1 MMQSRDFLRQDEP
14 CPGFRRLAARF
25 HGHAY
30 DPHRHDCYAV
40 GVTLDGVQEFRYR
53 GAVRASSAGQT
64 MVLHPDEA
72 HDGHAGVAEGF
83 TYHMIYVDPALVCAA
98 LDGAAPPFVRD
109 VVAKD
114 DELAAI
120 IAEAFEDFP
129 HAPAPMAVDGMI
141 ARLADTLDR
150 RSDRRPA
157 RPGARHS
164 FAAAERARQ
173 LLEETTD
180 PAISSAEL
188 ELVTGLDR
196 YALARAFRA
205 AFGSSPHRYLV
216 ARRVARAQ
224 RLLAAGASLAEAAA
238 GAGFAD
244 QSHFTRHFK
253 AHLGLTPGRYISL
266 QRAA

>member
-1 MMQSRDFLRQDEP
+1 
-14 CPGFRRLAARF
+14 
-25 HGHAY
+25 
-30 DPHRHDCYAV
+30 
-40 GVTLDGVQEFRYR
+40 
-53 GAVRASSAGQT
+53 

-72 HDGHAGVAEGF
+72 HDGHAGIEDGF
-83 TYHMIYVDPALVCAA
+83 TYHMLYVDPALICAA
-98 LDGAAPPFVRD
+98 LDGASPPFVRD

-114 DELAAI
+114 AELSAI
-120 IAEAFEDFP
+120 VAEAFEDFP
-129 HAPAPMAVDGMI
+129 SPLAPMAVDATI
-141 ARLADTLDR
+141 ARLADCLDR
-150 RSDRRPA
+150 RSDRRPQ

-173 LLEETTD
+173 LLEESTD

-188 ELVTGLDR
+188 EQATGLDR

-216 ARRVARAQ
+216 AKRVARAQ
-224 RLLAAGASLAEAAA
+224 RLLSAGASLAEAAA

-253 AHLGLTPGRYISL
+253 AHLGLTPGRYINL

>member
-1 MMQSRDFLRQDEP
+1 
-14 CPGFRRLAARF
+14 
-25 HGHAY
+25 
-30 DPHRHDCYAV
+30 
-40 GVTLDGVQEFRYR
+40 
-53 GAVRASSAGQT
+53 
-64 MVLHPDEA
+64 
-72 HDGHAGVAEGF
+72 
-83 TYHMIYVDPALVCAA
+83 MIYVDPALVCAA
-98 LDGAAPPFVRD
+98 LDGAPPPFVQDAVARD
-109 VVAKD
+109 E
-114 DELAAI
+114 ELAAI

-129 HAPAPMAVDGMI
+129 HAPAPLAVDAMV

-157 RPGARHS
+157 QRAARHS
-164 FAAAERARQ
+164 LAAAKRARR
-173 LLEETTD
+173 LLEETAD
-180 PAISSAEL
+180 PAISSADL
-188 ELVTGLDR
+188 ERVSGLDR

-224 RLLAAGASLAEAAA
+224 RLLAAGANLAEAAA

-266 QRAA
+266 QCAA

>member
-1 MMQSRDFLRQDEP
+1 
-14 CPGFRRLAARF
+14 
-25 HGHAY
+25 
-30 DPHRHDCYAV
+30 
-40 GVTLDGVQEFRYR
+40 
-53 GAVRASSAGQT
+53 
-64 MVLHPDEA
+64 
-72 HDGHAGVAEGF
+72 
-83 TYHMIYVDPALVCAA
+83 
-98 LDGAAPPFVRD
+98 
-109 VVAKD
+109 
-114 DELAAI
+114 
-120 IAEAFEDFP
+120 
-129 HAPAPMAVDGMI
+129 MAVDATI
-141 ARLADTLDR
+141 ARLADCLDR
-150 RSDRRPA
+150 RSDRRPQ

-173 LLEETTD
+173 LLEESTD

-188 ELVTGLDR
+188 EQATGLDR

-216 ARRVARAQ
+216 AKRVARAQ

>member
-1 MMQSRDFLRQDEP
+1 
-14 CPGFRRLAARF
+14 
-25 HGHAY
+25 
-30 DPHRHDCYAV
+30 
-40 GVTLDGVQEFRYR
+40 
-53 GAVRASSAGQT
+53 
-64 MVLHPDEA
+64 
-72 HDGHAGVAEGF
+72 
-83 TYHMIYVDPALVCAA
+83 
-98 LDGAAPPFVRD
+98 
-109 VVAKD
+109 VVARD

-129 HAPAPMAVDGMI
+129 HALAPMAMDGLI
-141 ARLADTLDR
+141 ARLADSLDR
-150 RSDRRPA
+150 RSDRKPH

-173 LLEETTD
+173 LLEESTD

-188 ELVTGLDR
+188 EQVTGLDR

-216 ARRVARAQ
+216 AKRVARAQ

>member
-1 MMQSRDFLRQDEP
+1 MTQSRDFLRQDER

-30 DPHRHDCYAV
+30 DPHRHESYAL
-40 GVTLDGVQEFRYR
+40 GVTLDGVQEFQYR
-53 GAVRASSAGQT
+53 GATRASSAGQT
-64 MVLHPDEA
+64 MVLHPDEE
-72 HDGHAGVAEGF
+72 HDGHAGVAQGF
-83 TYHMIYVDPALVCAA
+83 TYHMIYVDPALICAA
-98 LDGAAPPFVRD
+98 LDGAPPPFVPD
-109 VVAKD
+109 VVAQD
-114 DELAAI
+114 GELAAI

-129 HAPAPMAVDGMI
+129 NALAPMAVDATI
-141 ARLADTLDR
+141 ARLADALDR

-157 RPGARHS
+157 SRAARHS

-180 PAISSAEL
+180 PAISSADL
-188 ELVTGLDR
+188 ERVTGLDR

-224 RLLAAGASLAEAAA
+224 RLLAAGAGLADAAA

-266 QRAA
+266 QRVA

>member
-1 MMQSRDFLRQDEP
+1 MAM
-14 CPGFRRLAARF
+14 
-25 HGHAY
+25 
-30 DPHRHDCYAV
+30 
-40 GVTLDGVQEFRYR
+40 DG
-53 GAVRASSAGQT
+53 
-64 MVLHPDEA
+64 L
-72 HDGHAGVAEGF
+72 
-83 TYHMIYVDPALVCAA
+83 
-98 LDGAAPPFVRD
+98 
-109 VVAKD
+109 
-114 DELAAI
+114 
-120 IAEAFEDFP
+120 
-129 HAPAPMAVDGMI
+129 I

-164 FAAAERARQ
+164 LAAAERARQ

-188 ELVTGLDR
+188 EQVTGLDR

-224 RLLAAGASLAEAAA
+224 RLLAAGAGLAEAAA

-266 QRAA
+266 QRVA

>member
-1 MMQSRDFLRQDEP
+1 MMQAHDFLKQDEP

-30 DPHRHDCYAV
+30 DAHRHDCYAV
-40 GVTLDGVQEFRYR
+40 GVTLAGVQAFQYR
-53 GAVRASSAGQT
+53 GAERASSVGQT
-64 MVLHPDEA
+64 MVLHPDEV
-72 HDGHAGVAEGF
+72 HDGHAGAAEGF
-83 TYHMIYVDPALVCAA
+83 TYHMLYVDPALIGAA
-98 LDGAAPPFVRD
+98 LDGASPPFVRD

-129 HAPAPMAVDGMI
+129 HAPAAMAVDSI
-141 ARLADTLDR
+141 VARLADTLDR
-150 RSDRRPA
+150 RSDRRPP
-157 RPGARHS
+157 RPGRRDCL
-164 FAAAERARQ
+164 AAAERARQ

-180 PAISSAEL
+180 PAISSADL
-188 ELVTGLDR
+188 ERVTGFDR
-196 YALARAFRA
+196 YALSRAFRA

-224 RLLAAGASLAEAAA
+224 RLLTTGASLADAAA

>member
-1 MMQSRDFLRQDEP
+1 MSEARDFLKQDEP
-14 CPGFRRLAARF
+14 APGFRRLAARF

-30 DPHRHDCYAV
+30 DPHRHESYAV
-40 GVTLDGVQEFRYR
+40 GVTLDGVQEFHYR
-53 GAVRASSAGQT
+53 GAVRASRKGQT

-72 HDGHAGVAEGF
+72 HDGHAGIEDGF
-83 TYHMIYVDPALVCAA
+83 TYRMLYVDPAVICAA
-98 LDGAAPPFVRD
+98 LDGATPPFVRD
-109 VVAKD
+109 VVARD

-129 HAPAPMAVDGMI
+129 GPLAPMAMDATI
-141 ARLADTLDR
+141 ARLADALDR
-150 RSDRRPA
+150 RSDRRPR

-164 FAAAERARQ
+164 SAAAERARQ
-173 LLEETTD
+173 LLEESTD
-180 PAISSAEL
+180 PAISSIEL
-188 ELVTGLDR
+188 EQATGLGR

-216 ARRVARAQ
+216 ARRLARAQ
-224 RLLAAGASLAEAAA
+224 RLLAAGASLADAAA

-266 QRAA
+266 QRAI

>member
-1 MMQSRDFLRQDEP
+1 MTQLQDFLRQDEP
-14 CPGFRRLAARF
+14 CPGVRRLAARF

-40 GVTLDGVQEFRYR
+40 GVTLDGVQEFQYR
-53 GAVRASSAGQT
+53 GGVCASSTGET
-64 MVLHPDEA
+64 MVLHPDEE
-72 HDGHAGVAEGF
+72 HDGHAGIEDGF
-83 TYHMIYVDPALVCAA
+83 TYHMLYVDPALICAA
-98 LDGAAPPFVRD
+98 LDGAAPPFVREA
-109 VVAKD
+109 VARD
-114 DELAAI
+114 AELAAI
-120 IAEAFEDFP
+120 VAEAFEDFP
-129 HAPAPMAVDGMI
+129 HGLAPMALDGLI
-141 ARLADTLDR
+141 ARLADSLDR
-150 RSDRRPA
+150 RSDRRPQ

-173 LLEETTD
+173 LLEESTD

-188 ELVTGLDR
+188 EQAAGLDR

-216 ARRVARAQ
+216 AKRVARAQ
-224 RLLAAGASLAEAAA
+224 RLLTAGASLAEAAA

>member
-1 MMQSRDFLRQDEP
+1 MTQLQDFLRQDEP
-14 CPGFRRLAARF
+14 CPGVRRLAAHF

-40 GVTLDGVQEFRYR
+40 GVTLDGVQEFHYR
-53 GAVRASSAGQT
+53 GAVRASSTGQT

-72 HDGHAGVAEGF
+72 HDGHAGIEDGF
-83 TYHMIYVDPALVCAA
+83 TYHMLYVDPALICAA
-98 LDGAAPPFVRD
+98 LEGAPPPFVRD

-114 DELAAI
+114 AELSAI

-129 HAPAPMAVDGMI
+129 SPLAPMAVDATI
-141 ARLADTLDR
+141 ARLADCLDR
-150 RSDRRPA
+150 RSDRRPQ
-157 RPGARHS
+157 RPGMRHS
-164 FAAAERARQ
+164 IAAAERARQ
-173 LLEETTD
+173 LLEESID

-188 ELVTGLDR
+188 EQATGLDR

-216 ARRVARAQ
+216 AKRVARAQ
-224 RLLAAGASLAEAAA
+224 RLLTAGASLAEAAA

>member
-1 MMQSRDFLRQDEP
+1 MTRLHDFLKQDEP

-40 GVTLDGVQEFRYR
+40 GVTLDGVQEFHYR
-53 GAVRASSAGQT
+53 GAVCASSAGQS
-64 MVLHPDEA
+64 MVLHPDEQ
-72 HDGHAGVAEGF
+72 HDGHAGIEAGF
-83 TYHMIYVDPALVCAA
+83 TYRMLYVDPALVCAA
-98 LDGAAPPFVRD
+98 LDGAPPPFVRNA
-109 VVAKD
+109 VAKD
-114 DELAAI
+114 GELAAI

-129 HAPAPMAVDGMI
+129 GALALMAVDAI
-141 ARLADTLDR
+141 VARLADSLDR
-150 RSDRRPA
+150 RSDRRPQ
-157 RPGARHS
+157 RPGARHAFS
-164 FAAAERARQ
+164 AAERARQ
-173 LLEETTD
+173 LLEESID
-180 PAISSAEL
+180 PAISSIEL
-188 ELVTGLDR
+188 EQATGLDR

-216 ARRVARAQ
+216 AKRVARAQ
-224 RLLAAGASLAEAAA
+224 RLLTAGANLAEAAA

-253 AHLGLTPGRYISL
+253 AHLGLTPGRYLSL

>member
-14 CPGFRRLAARF
+14 CPGLRRLAARF
-25 HGHAY
+25 RGHAY
-30 DPHRHDCYAV
+30 DPHRHDCYAI
-40 GVTLDGVQEFRYR
+40 GATRAGVQAFRYR
-53 GAVRASSAGQT
+53 GAERASSVGQT

-72 HDGHAGVAEGF
+72 HDGHAAVAEGF
-83 TYHMIYVDPALVCAA
+83 AYQMIYVDPALVRAA
-98 LDGAAPPFVRD
+98 LDGAPPPFVPNAVARD
-109 VVAKD
+109 E
-114 DELAAI
+114 ELAAI

-129 HAPAPMAVDGMI
+129 HAPAPMAVDAMI

-157 RPGARHS
+157 RTAARHS
-164 FAAAERARQ
+164 LAAAERARQ
-173 LLEETTD
+173 LLEETAD
-180 PAISSAEL
+180 PAISSADL
-188 ELVTGLDR
+188 ERISGLDR

-238 GAGFAD
+238 GGGFAD

>member
-1 MMQSRDFLRQDEP
+1 
-14 CPGFRRLAARF
+14 
-25 HGHAY
+25 
-30 DPHRHDCYAV
+30 
-40 GVTLDGVQEFRYR
+40 
-53 GAVRASSAGQT
+53 
-64 MVLHPDEA
+64 
-72 HDGHAGVAEGF
+72 
-83 TYHMIYVDPALVCAA
+83 MIYVDPALVCAA
-98 LDGAAPPFVRD
+98 LGGSAPPFVREA
-109 VVAKD
+109 VAQD

-120 IAEAFEDFP
+120 IDEAFDDFP

-157 RPGARHS
+157 RSGPRHS
-164 FAAAERARQ
+164 LAAAERARQ

-180 PAISSAEL
+180 PAISSADL
-188 ELVTGLDR
+188 ERATGLDR
-196 YALARAFRA
+196 YALARAFRT

-224 RLLAAGASLAEAAA
+224 RLLATGASLAEAAA

-253 AHLGLTPGRYISL
+253 AHLGLTPGRYIGL

>member
-1 MMQSRDFLRQDEP
+1 M
-14 CPGFRRLAARF
+14 
-25 HGHAY
+25 
-30 DPHRHDCYAV
+30 
-40 GVTLDGVQEFRYR
+40 
-53 GAVRASSAGQT
+53 
-64 MVLHPDEA
+64 
-72 HDGHAGVAEGF
+72 
-83 TYHMIYVDPALVCAA
+83 
-98 LDGAAPPFVRD
+98 RD
-109 VVAKD
+109 VVARD

-129 HAPAPMAVDGMI
+129 GQLAAMAVDATI
-141 ARLADTLDR
+141 ARLADSLDR
-150 RSDRRPA
+150 RSDRRPQ
-157 RPGARHS
+157 RPGARYS

-173 LLEETTD
+173 LLEESTD
-180 PAISSAEL
+180 PTISSAEL
-188 ELVTGLDR
+188 EHASGLDR

-216 ARRVARAQ
+216 AKRVARAQ
-224 RLLAAGASLAEAAA
+224 RLLATGASLAEAAA

>member
-1 MMQSRDFLRQDEP
+1 MIEARDFLWQDEP

-40 GVTLDGVQEFRYR
+40 GVTLEGVQEFHYR
-53 GAVRASSAGQT
+53 GAVCASSAGQT

-83 TYHMIYVDPALVCAA
+83 TYRMLYVDPALVCAA
-98 LDGAAPPFVRD
+98 LDGAAPPFVRN
-109 VVAKD
+109 VVVRD

-129 HAPAPMAVDGMI
+129 STLAPMAVDGMI

-150 RSDRRPA
+150 RSDRQRA
-157 RPGARHS
+157 RPGARHAL
-164 FAAAERARQ
+164 AAAERARQ
-173 LLEETTD
+173 VLEETTD

-188 ELVTGLDR
+188 EQVTGLDR

-224 RLLAAGASLAEAAA
+224 RLLAAGSGLAEAAA

-253 AHLGLTPGRYISL
+253 AHLGLTPGRYLKL
-266 QRAA
+266 QRRA

>member
-1 MMQSRDFLRQDEP
+1 MIEAPDFLKQDEP
-14 CPGFRRLAARF
+14 APGFRRLAARF

-30 DPHRHDCYAV
+30 DPHRHECYAV
-40 GVTLDGVQEFRYR
+40 GVTLAGVQAFHYR
-53 GAVRASSAGQT
+53 GAERASSTGQT

-72 HDGHAGVAEGF
+72 HDGHAGIEDGF
-83 TYHMIYVDPALVCAA
+83 TYHMLYVDPALICAA
-98 LDGAAPPFVRD
+98 LDGAPPPFVREA
-109 VVAKD
+109 VARD
-114 DELAAI
+114 DEFAAI

-129 HAPAPMAVDGMI
+129 NPLASMAVDATI
-141 ARLADTLDR
+141 ARLADNLDR
-150 RSDRRPA
+150 RSDRRPQ
-157 RPGARHS
+157 RPRARHPL
-164 FAAAERARQ
+164 AAAERARQ

-188 ELVTGLDR
+188 EQVTGLNR

-224 RLLAAGASLAEAAA
+224 RLLAAGAGLAEAAA

-253 AHLGLTPGRYISL
+253 AHLGLTPGRYITL

>member
-1 MMQSRDFLRQDEP
+1 VV
-14 CPGFRRLAARF
+14 CA
-25 HGHAY
+25 
-30 DPHRHDCYAV
+30 
-40 GVTLDGVQEFRYR
+40 TLDG
-53 GAVRASSAGQT
+53 A
-64 MVLHPDEA
+64 P
-72 HDGHAGVAEGF
+72 
-83 TYHMIYVDPALVCAA
+83 
-98 LDGAAPPFVRD
+98 PPFVRD

-120 IAEAFEDFP
+120 TAEAFEDFP
-129 HAPAPMAVDGMI
+129 HALAPMAMDGLI
-141 ARLADTLDR
+141 ARLADSLDR
-150 RSDRRPA
+150 RSDRRPQ

-173 LLEETTD
+173 LLEDSTD
-180 PAISSAEL
+180 PAISSIEL
-188 ELVTGLDR
+188 EQATGLDR

-216 ARRVARAQ
+216 AKRVARAQ
-224 RLLAAGASLAEAAA
+224 RLLTAGASLAEAAA

-266 QRAA
+266 QRVA

>member
-1 MMQSRDFLRQDEP
+1 MIERDFLRQDEP
-14 CPGFRRLAARF
+14 SPGFRRLAAHF

-30 DPHRHDCYAV
+30 DPHRHDCYAI
-40 GVTLDGVQEFRYR
+40 GVTLDGVQAFNYR
-53 GAVRASSAGQT
+53 GAERASLKGHT
-64 MVLHPDEA
+64 IVLHPDEA
-72 HDGHAGVAEGF
+72 HDGHAGVEDGF
-83 TYHMIYVDPALVCAA
+83 TYHMIYVDPALICAA
-98 LDGAAPPFVRD
+98 LDGAPPPFVRD
-109 VVAKD
+109 AVAQD

-129 HAPAPMAVDGMI
+129 NSLAPMAVDATI
-141 ARLADTLDR
+141 ARLADSLDR
-150 RSDRRPA
+150 RSDRRPK
-157 RPGARHS
+157 RPADRHS

-173 LLEETTD
+173 LLEESTD

-188 ELVTGLDR
+188 EQVSGLDR

-224 RLLAAGASLAEAAA
+224 RLLATGAGLAEAAA

-253 AHLGLTPGRYISL
+253 AHMGLTPGRFISL

>member
-1 MMQSRDFLRQDEP
+1 MPLRDFLLQDEP

-30 DPHRHDCYAV
+30 DPHRHDCYAI
-40 GVTLDGVQEFRYR
+40 GVTRAGVQAFNYR
-53 GAVRASSAGQT
+53 GAERASSAGQT

-72 HDGHAGVAEGF
+72 HDGHAAVADGF
-83 TYHMIYVDPALVCAA
+83 AYQMIYVDPALVCAA
-98 LDGAAPPFVRD
+98 LGGSAPPFVREA
-109 VVAKD
+109 VAHD

-120 IAEAFEDFP
+120 IDEAFDDFP

-157 RPGARHS
+157 RSGPRHS
-164 FAAAERARQ
+164 LAAAERARQ

-180 PAISSAEL
+180 PAISSADL
-188 ELVTGLDR
+188 ERATGLDR
-196 YALARAFRA
+196 YALARAFRT

-224 RLLAAGASLAEAAA
+224 RLLATGASLAEAAA

-253 AHLGLTPGRYISL
+253 AHLGLTPGRYIGL

>member
-1 MMQSRDFLRQDEP
+1 MVEARDFLRQDEP
-14 CPGFRRLAARF
+14 IPGFRRLVARF

-40 GVTLDGVQEFRYR
+40 GVTLQGLQEFRYR
-53 GAVRASSAGQT
+53 GAMCASRQGQT
-64 MVLHPDEA
+64 MVLHPDEV
-72 HDGHAGVAEGF
+72 HDGHAGIEDGF
-83 TYHMIYVDPALVCAA
+83 TYRMIYVDPALICAA
-98 LDGAAPPFVRD
+98 LDGATPPFVRD
-109 VVAKD
+109 AVARD
-114 DELAAI
+114 GDLVAI
-120 IAEAFEDFP
+120 VAEAFEDFP
-129 HAPAPMAVDGMI
+129 SPLAPLAVDATV
-141 ARLADTLDR
+141 ARLADCLDR

-157 RPGARHS
+157 RPHARHA

-173 LLEETTD
+173 LLEDSID

-188 ELVTGLDR
+188 ELAAGLDR

-224 RLLAAGASLAEAAA
+224 RLLADGAGLAEAAA

>member
-30 DPHRHDCYAV
+30 DPHRHDCYAI
-40 GVTLDGVQEFRYR
+40 GVTLDGVQEFHYR

-98 LDGAAPPFVRD
+98 LGGAAPPFVPDAVARD
-109 VVAKD
+109 E
-114 DELAAI
+114 ELAAI

-129 HAPAPMAVDGMI
+129 HAPAAMAIDGMI

-150 RSDRRPA
+150 RGDRRPA

-164 FAAAERARQ
+164 LAAAERARQ
-173 LLEETTD
+173 LLEETID

-188 ELVTGLDR
+188 EQVTGLDR

-224 RLLAAGASLAEAAA
+224 RLLSAGASLAEAAA

>member
-1 MMQSRDFLRQDEP
+1 MIELRDFLRQDEP
-14 CPGFRRLAARF
+14 SPGFRRLAARF

-40 GVTLDGVQEFRYR
+40 GVTMDGVQEFQYR
-53 GAVRASSAGQT
+53 GAVRASSKGQT
-64 MVLHPDEA
+64 MVLHPDEI
-72 HDGHAGVAEGF
+72 HDGHAGIEDGF
-83 TYHMIYVDPALVCAA
+83 TYYMLYVDPALVCAA
-98 LDGAAPPFVRD
+98 LDGASPPFVREA
-109 VVAKD
+109 VAKD
-114 DELAAI
+114 DELGAL

-129 HAPAPMAVDGMI
+129 NPLAPMAVDATI
-141 ARLADTLDR
+141 ARLADSLDR

-157 RPGARHS
+157 RPGTRHS
-164 FAAAERARQ
+164 LAAAERARQ

-180 PAISSAEL
+180 PAISSVDL
-188 ELVTGLDR
+188 EEATGLDR

-224 RLLAAGASLAEAAA
+224 RLLAAGAGLAEAAA

>member
-1 MMQSRDFLRQDEP
+1 MIERDFLRQDEP
-14 CPGFRRLAARF
+14 CPGFRRLAAHF

-40 GVTLDGVQEFRYR
+40 GVTLQGVQEFNYR
-53 GAVRASSAGQT
+53 GAERASLKGQT
-64 MVLHPDEA
+64 LVLHPDER
-72 HDGHAGVAEGF
+72 HDGHAGVEDGF
-83 TYHMIYVDPALVCAA
+83 TYQMIYVDPALICAA
-98 LDGAAPPFVRD
+98 LDGAPPPFVHD
-109 VVAKD
+109 AVAQN
-114 DELAAI
+114 DELASI
-120 IAEAFEDFP
+120 IAEAFEDFLNP
-129 HAPAPMAVDGMI
+129 LAPMAVDATT
-141 ARLADTLDR
+141 ARLADSLDR
-150 RSDRRPA
+150 RSDRRPQ
-157 RPGARHS
+157 RPGERHS

-173 LLEETTD
+173 LLEESTD

-188 ELVTGLDR
+188 EQVSGLDR

-224 RLLAAGASLAEAAA
+224 RLLAAGAGLAEAAA

-253 AHLGLTPGRYISL
+253 AHMGLTPGRFISL

>member
-1 MMQSRDFLRQDEP
+1 MTQSRDFLRQDEP
-14 CPGFRRLAARF
+14 CPGFRRLAAHF
-25 HGHAY
+25 DGHAY

-40 GVTLDGVQEFRYR
+40 GVTLEGVQEFRYR
-53 GAVRASSAGQT
+53 GAVRASSIGHS
-64 MVLHPDEA
+64 MVLHPDEV
-72 HDGHAGVAEGF
+72 HDGHAGAPAGF
-83 TYHMIYVDPALVCAA
+83 TYHMLYVDPALVCAA
-98 LDGAAPPFVRD
+98 LDGAPPPFVGD
-109 VVAKD
+109 VVARD
-114 DELAAI
+114 DDLSAI
-120 IAEAFEDFP
+120 LAEAFEDFP
-129 HAPAPMAVDGMI
+129 NALAPMAVDAI
-141 ARLADTLDR
+141 VARLADALDR
-150 RSDRRPA
+150 RSDRKQRGVAP
-157 RPGARHS
+157 RHAL
-164 FAAAERARQ
+164 AAAERARE

-180 PAISSAEL
+180 PAISSADL
-188 ELVTGLDR
+188 ERAAGLDR

-253 AHLGLTPGRYISL
+253 AHLGLTPGRYINL

>member
-1 MMQSRDFLRQDEP
+1 MAKAQDFLRQDEP
-14 CPGFRRLAARF
+14 APGFRRLAAHF

-40 GVTLDGVQEFRYR
+40 GVTLAGVQEFQYR
-53 GAVRASSAGQT
+53 GAIRASSAGQT

-72 HDGHAGVAEGF
+72 HDGHAGIEDGF
-83 TYHMIYVDPALVCAA
+83 TYRMIYVDPALVCAA
-98 LDGAAPPFVRD
+98 LDGAPPPFVRD

-129 HAPAPMAVDGMI
+129 NALAPMAVDATI

-157 RPGARHS
+157 SPGARHS

-188 ELVTGLDR
+188 EQVSGLDR

-224 RLLAAGASLAEAAA
+224 RLLSGGASLAEAAA

>member
-1 MMQSRDFLRQDEP
+1 MTQLQDFLRQDEP
-14 CPGFRRLAARF
+14 CPGVRRLAARF

-40 GVTLDGVQEFRYR
+40 GVTLDGVQEFQYR

-72 HDGHAGVAEGF
+72 HDGHAGVEDGF
-83 TYHMIYVDPALVCAA
+83 TYHMLYVDPALICAA
-98 LDGAAPPFVRD
+98 LDGAPPPFVRD

-114 DELAAI
+114 AELAAI

-129 HAPAPMAVDGMI
+129 SPLAPMAVDATI
-141 ARLADTLDR
+141 ARLADCLDR
-150 RSDRRPA
+150 RSDRRPQ

-164 FAAAERARQ
+164 LAAAERARQ
-173 LLEETTD
+173 LLEESTD
-180 PAISSAEL
+180 PAISSTEL
-188 ELVTGLDR
+188 EQATGLDR

-216 ARRVARAQ
+216 AKRVARAQ
-224 RLLAAGASLAEAAA
+224 RLLSAGAGLAEAAA